1 MPACGVN
8 LGTVSTAPPDIALDR
23 LDRARWARRA
33 FFAALTGFLLLGL
46 LGVLGVR
53 TADVRAEGGGYE
65 LSVHHARVT
74 RSGLA
79 TPWSVQVRR
88 PGGLGVTTIEIAT
101 SASYFDVFDENS
113 LDPEPSQAAS
123 DGDRMV
129 WTFEVPEG
137 AETFE
142 VSLDAR
148 IEPGVQMDSIEATT
162 ELIVEGSPV
171 ASVSYETFVMP

>member
-1 MPACGVN
+1 M
-8 LGTVSTAPPDIALDR
+8 STAPPDVSLDR

-33 FFAALTGFLLLGL
+33 FFVALSAFLLLGL

-65 LSVHHARVT
+65 LRVHHARVT
-74 RSGLA
+74 RGGLA
-79 TPWSVQVRR
+79 TPWSVEVRR
-88 PGGLGVTTIEIAT
+88 PGGLGVTTLEIAT
-101 SASYFDVFDENS
+101 SAAYFDVFDENS

-123 DGDRMV
+123 DGERTV

-137 AETFE
+137 AEAFE
-142 VSLDAR
+142 VSFDAR
-148 IEPGVQMDSIEATT
+148 MEPGVQMESIEATT
-162 ELIVEGSPV
+162 ELIIDGSPV